1 MGGSTTGILGRLRIM
16 ARQGMGIFFLA
27 GILAVLAN
35 AARPHSLPLF
45 APPLWKQGMDASQQA
60 VSIEEAERL
69 FLYKKAVFI
78 DARSPELYAASHI
91 QGARNIPE
99 DSGENFLKEEL
110 ADLPEDSVLIVYC
123 DDETSA
129 VSRSLAEKL
138 AFMDKARKVRV
149 LVRGWDLWVANELPI
164 EAGTNPAKRVK
175 AG

>member
-1 MGGSTTGILGRLRIM
+1 MDGPTTGILGRLRVM
-16 ARQGMGIFFLA
+16 VRQGVGILLLA

-35 AARPHSLPLF
+35 AARPQSLPLF
-45 APPLWKQGMDASQQA
+45 APPLWKQETDASQQA

-69 FLYKKAVFI
+69 FVYKKAVFI

-99 DSGENFLKEEL
+99 DSGENFLKEKL
-110 ADLPEDSVLIVYC
+110 ADLPEDSILIVYC
-123 DDETSA
+123 DNGTSA

-138 AFMDKARKVRV
+138 ALTEKARKVRV
-149 LVRGWDLWVANELPI
+149 LARGWDLWVANELPI
-164 EAGTNPAKRVK
+164 EAGANPAARVK